1 VEESGHFT
9 LPGDSV
15 DELRLVSDTDPDGEP
30 LTSFTEDA
38 DGERSDDG

>member
-1 VEESGHFT
+1 
-9 LPGDSV
+9 
-15 DELRLVSDTDPDGEP
+15 LVSDTDPDGEP